1 MNSWLYVCVLQTFL
15 RSKSFSILDFVEI
28 WDFETNQKYQS
39 FLHNIFSGILCDLF
53 TRHKIS
59 KPLKVPLPCNIN
71 LRCHQRNIL
80 SHNASAAGLSVEDV
94 VGLPESVESWN
105 LRSKEFVLMPTSPAL
120 LTFKVHSCATQAL
133 GNITPFDV
141 EPLILA
147 PLGYKIYI
155 VHCKAWAEKN
165 GQMYIP
171 SLNAPIF
178 NPALVLS
185 PWLQRNLTTQL
196 SIRLSSNQK

>member
-1 MNSWLYVCVLQTFL
+1 M
-15 RSKSFSILDFVEI
+15 
-28 WDFETNQKYQS
+28 
-39 FLHNIFSGILCDLF
+39 CDLF

-94 VGLPESVESWN
+94 VGLPETAESWN

-133 GNITPFDV
+133 GNITLFDV

-147 PLGYKIYI
+147 TKYILSIAKHELKKMDKCIFPLSTLQFSILPWSFLLGYKEI
-155 VHCKAWAEKN
+155 
-165 GQMYIP
+165 
-171 SLNAPIF
+171 
-178 NPALVLS
+178 
-185 PWLQRNLTTQL
+185 
-196 SIRLSSNQK
+196 